1 MFTPDDFQT
10 FLTESGTEELLQ
22 TLKAAHA
29 AQNYQMKIERDRR
42 THEHNMKLVN
52 GTEFEIVKVYK
63 EKNWTGKTNDY
74 AVVSDYKT
82 ALELFREYRKIG
94 FSLKLHSLT
103 LMVDGE
109 KWHKVTFKY

>member
-10 FLTESGTEELLQ
+10 FLTESGTDELLR
-22 TLKAAHA
+22 TLKAAQT
-29 AQNYQMKIERDRR
+29 AQNYQMKIERDRKR
-42 THEHNMKLVN
+42 HEHNMKLVN
-52 GTEFEIVKVYK
+52 GQEFEIVKVYK
-63 EKNWTGKTNDY
+63 EKNCLGKTNDY

-82 ALELFREYRKIG
+82 ALELLREYRRIG
-94 FSLKLHSLT
+94 FLLKLHSLT